1 VTKLARSSLFSSE
14 CANNK
19 NYPTY
24 ITMGCKDALI
34 SKCAKCHTCLP
45 PESKA
50 SHSHHKFKACVVC
63 PAALPE
69 LRRRQ
74 WEPLKLSDVRIDI
87 IAAAADIPPR
97 NSNNQK
103 RQNSQNSKLN
113 AAVLLLQSSQNSKYA
128 KQSKLKLCKTKLRL
142 LIQKLKPIGCPTAE

>member
-1 VTKLARSSLFSSE
+1 
-14 CANNK
+14 
-19 NYPTY
+19 
-24 ITMGCKDALI
+24 
-34 SKCAKCHTCLP
+34 
-45 PESKA
+45 
-50 SHSHHKFKACVVC
+50 
-63 PAALPE
+63 
-69 LRRRQ
+69 
-74 WEPLKLSDVRIDI
+74 VRIDI